1 VAILLKADGRALVQG
16 ITGRQARVHVP
27 YHLEYGTR
35 LVGGVTPGKGGET
48 VNGVPVF
55 DTVRGALEH
64 VGPVDGSII
73 FTPPPAVLD
82 SALEAVDNGIR
93 LLVIITEHVP
103 VHDTMKIR
111 EAAKAA
117 GCMVIGPNTI
127 GVISPGKSKLG
138 IMPGFLY
145 AEGPVGIVSR
155 SGTLTH
161 EAASCLAVRGIGQ
174 SSCVG
179 IGGDPIPGT
188 SFEGVLEAF
197 RHDPETR
204 VVLLLG
210 EIGGAAEERAAR
222 YLGETRYEKPVVVFI
237 AGASSPP
244 GKKMGHAGAIIAG
257 NSGTARSKY
266 AALSAAGAHA
276 AATLEEAYEMIGAF
290 LEEERQAP

>member
-1 VAILLKADGRALVQG
+1 MAILINAESRVIVQG

-27 YHLEYGTR
+27 YHFEYGVR
-35 LVGGVTPGKGGET
+35 IVGGVTPGKGGER
-48 VNGVPVF
+48 VSGVPVF
-55 DTVRGALEH
+55 DTVRGALER
-64 VGPVDGSII
+64 VGPVDGSIV
-73 FTPPPAVLD
+73 FVPPQGVLD
-82 SALEAVDNGIR
+82 SALEAVDNGIK

-127 GVISPGKSKLG
+127 GVISPGKTKMG

-145 AEGPVGIVSR
+145 REGHVGIVSR

-161 EAASCLAVRGIGQ
+161 EAASCLAMRGIGQ

-179 IGGDPIPGT
+179 IGGDPVPGT
-188 SFEGVLEAF
+188 SFEGILEDF
-197 RHDPETR
+197 RHDPETE
-204 VVLLLG
+204 VVLLIG

-222 YLGETRYEKPVVVFI
+222 YLKETCYEKPVVVFI

-244 GKKMGHAGAIIAG
+244 GKKMGHAGAIISG
-257 NSGTARSKY
+257 ESGTVRSKH
-266 AALSAAGAHA
+266 AALAGAKAHVVD
-276 AATLEEAYEMIGAF
+276 TLEEAYVMIEKF
-290 LEEERQAP
+290 LNKKK